1 METRRIRLSI
11 ESSCQHVSLISIAV
25 NRLCSLALFSEK
37 DAHAIELCVTEAVVN
52 SIKHAYGDEPNH
64 EVTVTVT
71 IETEHLRIDVC
82 DSGKSMDPGMLE
94 SKREIDTVFD
104 LEKIGTI
111 PESGRGLAIIQWV
124 MDEVCYTIGEHQ
136 NCLRMV
142 KKVSA

>member
-1 METRRIRLSI
+1 METKRIRLSI
-11 ESSCQHVSLISIAV
+11 ESSCEHVPMVSAAV
-25 NRLCSLALFSEK
+25 NSLCSLLPLTGKEV
-37 DAHAIELCVTEAVVN
+37 HGVELCTTEAVVN
-52 SIKHAYGDEPNH
+52 SIKHAYGDEPDH

-71 IETEHLRIDVC
+71 IEPEHLRIDVC

-94 SKREIDTVFD
+94 RKREIDTAFD
-104 LEKIGTI
+104 LEKIGAI

-142 KKVSA
+142 KKISE